1 MSERSGELCWLVDA
15 SVLINLLCMP
25 CPEKVLAA
33 LQAPV
38 VATPMVLGETR
49 RAPGRGDLAPP
60 AERSRAF
67 VSEVRLTEEE
77 LERFGALVSA
87 SPPDALDDG
96 EASVLAVA
104 ASRGWPCL
112 IDERKATRLAAAQRP
127 PVVTLSTVALLR
139 RAAGL
144 TLTEAETLACLTDA
158 LRDARMR
165 VAHEHYDWVVE
176 RIGAEYLGM
185 FPSLKQR
192 R

>member
-38 VATPMVLGETR
+38 VATPMVLGR
-49 RAPGRGDLAPP
+49 RAWAGERSGRGGWGA
-60 AERSRAF
+60 AG
-67 VSEVRLTEEE
+67 
-77 LERFGALVSA
+77 LERCPSVEG
-87 SPPDALDDG
+87 
-96 EASVLAVA
+96 ASVLAVA

>member
-1 MSERSGELCWLVDA
+1 MSEQSGELCWLVDA

-38 VATPMVLGETR
+38 VATPMVLGETQ

-60 AERSRAF
+60 ADRARAF

-112 IDERKATRLAAAQRP
+112 IDERKATRLAAAQCP

-144 TLTEAETLACLTDA
+144 TLTEAETLVCLTDA

-176 RIGAEYLGM
+176 RIGVEYLGM

>member
-1 MSERSGELCWLVDA
+1 MCIRD
-15 SVLINLLCMP
+15 
-25 CPEKVLAA
+25 
-33 LQAPV
+33 
-38 VATPMVLGETR
+38 
-49 RAPGRGDLAPP
+49 
-60 AERSRAF
+60 
-67 VSEVRLTEEE
+67 RLTEEE

-144 TLTEAETLACLTDA
+144 TLTEAETLVCLTDA

>member
-1 MSERSGELCWLVDA
+1 MSEQSGELCWLVDA

-49 RAPGRGDLAPP
+49 RVEAAATAPRSSGP
-60 AERSRAF
+60 AAF
-67 VSEVRLTEEE
+67 LSEVRLTEEE

-127 PVVTLSTVALLR
+127 PVVTLSTVRAPYATPGCVSARALRLGR
-139 RAAGL
+139 RAHRRGVP
-144 TLTEAETLACLTDA
+144 
-158 LRDARMR
+158 RDVPFAQAKTVNMFTK
-165 VAHEHYDWVVE
+165 
-176 RIGAEYLGM
+176 RI
-185 FPSLKQR
+185 Q
-192 R
+192 